1 MVHQLE
7 HITIENFKSIRHL
20 QVKDLNRI
28 NLFIG
33 RPNTGKSNF
42 IEALSLF
49 SIPCLWENTSKKLSN
64 LLRFETEAELFHN
77 GNFEKDASISTNIG
91 KCKLSYSIEESLKI
105 DIDFLSK
112 PFLYEVDD
120 RLAVKSSFKNEHFEP
135 PIKKYVF
142 KRDVKYKRSHSK
154 YLIPP
159 FGFNLFSIIQ
169 HYADLKQQVHEL
181 FKEYNLKIVFDK
193 ASQTLKILQVNK
205 NNEIMLIPHSSIAS
219 TLQETI
225 FYKAAIATN
234 DNSILLFENPEA
246 HSFPFY
252 LSHFTSDMIYKMNNQ
267 YFIATQSP
275 FILNDLLE
283 IGRDELAVFVVDYKD
298 HETKVRKLTSNE
310 LDEAYKNGV
319 DLFTNNESFV

>member
-7 HITIENFKSIRHL
+7 HITIENFKSIRRL
-20 QVKDLNRI
+20 QVESLNRI

-33 RPNTGKSNF
+33 KPNAGKSNF

-49 SIPCLWENTSKKLSN
+49 SIPCLRVNASRKLFN

-91 KCKLSYSIEESLKI
+91 KCKLSYSPEEILKI
-105 DIDFLSK
+105 VIEFLNKS
-112 PFLYEVDD
+112 FLYEVND
-120 RLAVKSSFKNEHFEP
+120 RFAVKSRFKNEHFEP
-135 PIKKYVF
+135 PIKKYLF
-142 KRDVKYKRSHSK
+142 KRDVKYERSHSK

-181 FKEYNLKIVFDK
+181 FKEYNLKIAFDK
-193 ASQTLKILQVNK
+193 ASQTLKILQLNR

-219 TLQETI
+219 TLQETL

-246 HSFPFY
+246 HSFPLY
-252 LSHFTSDMIYKMNNQ
+252 LSHFTRDMIYKKDNQ

-283 IGRDELAVFVVDYKD
+283 NSRNELAVFVFYYEDN
-298 HETKVRKLTSNE
+298 ETKVRKLTSNE
-310 LDEAYKNGV
+310 LNEVYQHGV